1 MIDLRSDTVTKP
13 TPEMREAMAQAD
25 VGDDVYGEDATIN
38 ELQEYT
44 AELFGKPAAIFV
56 PSGTMGNQIC
66 LAIHTRTGDEV
77 ICEAESHIFHYETA
91 GASVISR
98 TQLYCVPSE
107 RGSPEPD
114 AIREAI
120 RPHVY
125 YFPKTAAIALEN
137 SHNRHGGAV
146 ISQEYVLQIEKIARE
161 NDIAFHCDG
170 ARIWNASVA
179 SGVAL
184 KEMAEPFD
192 TLSVCFSKGL
202 GAPVGS
208 IIVGKKE
215 HIDAARKWRK
225 ILGGGMRQAGI
236 LAAGALYALKNQL
249 PTLKSDH
256 EKAREFA
263 VKIAEGEFT
272 EVDLTRVETNIVL
285 FKVHVPV
292 SPELF
297 LQKCRE
303 RGLLISSGRVG
314 WFRAVF
320 HHQILKSQVGEAAQ
334 IIDEVL
340 QEFAEF

>member
-13 TPEMREAMAQAD
+13 TPEMREAMGQAN

-38 ELQEYT
+38 ELQGYA
-44 AELFGKPAAIFV
+44 AELFGKEAAIFV

-91 GASVISR
+91 GAAVISR
-98 TQLYCVPSE
+98 AQLYCVPSE
-107 RGSPEPD
+107 RGSPEPES
-114 AIREAI
+114 IREAI

-137 SHNRHGGAV
+137 SHNRHGGTV
-146 ISQEYVLQIEKIARE
+146 ISQEYIVKIEQIARE

-170 ARIWNASVA
+170 ARIWNASAA

-184 KEMAEPFD
+184 SEMAEPFD
-192 TLSVCFSKGL
+192 TLSVCLSKGL

-236 LAAGALYALKNQL
+236 LAAAGLYVLKNHL
-249 PTLKSDH
+249 PLLKGDHENARNFADNVLKSPYIEID
-256 EKAREFA
+256 RS
-263 VKIAEGEFT
+263 
-272 EVDLTRVETNIVL
+272 RVETNIVL
-285 FKVHVPV
+285 FKTKIPV
-292 SPELF
+292 SQEMF
-297 LQKCRE
+297 LKECKE
-303 RGLLISSGRVG
+303 RGLLISSGKVG

-320 HHQILKSQVGEAAQ
+320 HYQVLQSEVGESAE
-334 IIDEVL
+334 IIESVL
-340 QEFAEF
+340 KEIAEA

>member
-1 MIDLRSDTVTKP
+1 
-13 TPEMREAMAQAD
+13 MREAMAQAD

-38 ELQEYT
+38 ELQEYA
-44 AELFGKPAAIFV
+44 AELFGKEAAIFV
-56 PSGTMGNQIC
+56 PSGTMGNQIS

-107 RGSPEPD
+107 RGMPEPD

-137 SHNRHGGAV
+137 SHNRHGGTV
-146 ISQEYVLQIEKIARE
+146 ISQEYVLEIEKIARE
-161 NDIAFHCDG
+161 HDIAFHCDG
-170 ARIWNASVA
+170 ARIWNASAA

-192 TLSVCFSKGL
+192 TLSVCLSKGL

-236 LAAGALYALKNQL
+236 LAAAGLFVLKNHL
-249 PTLKSDH
+249 PNLQTDH
-256 EKAREFA
+256 ENAREFA
-263 VKIAEGEFT
+263 YSLLQNELIEIDGWS
-272 EVDLTRVETNIVL
+272 VETNIVL
-285 FKVHVPV
+285 FKIRIPV
-292 SPELF
+292 SQELF
-297 LQKCRE
+297 LKECRD

-320 HHQILKSQVGEAAQ
+320 HHQVLKGQVSEAAE
-334 IIDEVL
+334 IIDAVL
-340 QEFAEF
+340 KEFAEDQNVRM